1 MNILFYTSYRVSEQ
15 KGGTERITARIA
27 KSLKEEGFKCF
38 SAYKSEI
45 DSSLPLASWDGEFIV
60 CDNNI
65 ENVIIE
71 NRIDVIVIQKMTR
84 DVKRIFDIRNKNHVN
99 LKILSVLHFNPGYEE
114 ISNTFSAAWVHLK
127 TNSHNFVGMTKNTFR
142 VLSYPIYKLYYPFR
156 NRNLY
161 KTVYHFSDK
170 VVLLSD
176 RFINEY
182 CQYCGIKDASKFSV
196 IPNALSYDDFLPFE
210 KLKEKQK
217 QVIVVSRLEE
227 TQKRISRVIKVWKRI
242 ENNKK
247 FNDWTLKIIGDGHD
261 KKKYMKLAEDLNLK
275 RVVFCNRQ
283 QPKPFY
289 EKSLIFMMTSAYEG
303 WGLTLTEAQQF
314 GCVPIAIGSFS
325 SVYDI
330 ISNGKDGV
338 IVNSNNIT
346 TYAINLENLMG
357 DEIKLLEMA
366 YQAILSSHRYDI
378 NNIEK
383 LWIDLIKSN

>member
-1 MNILFYTSYRVSEQ
+1 MNILFYTTYRVSEQ

-27 KSLKEEGFKCF
+27 KSLKEEGFKCY

-45 DSSLPLASWDGEFIV
+45 DPSFPLASWDGEFQV

-71 NRIDVIVIQKMTR
+71 NKIDVVIIQKMTR
-84 DVKRIFDIRNKNHVN
+84 DVKRLFDIRNKNHIH
-99 LKILSVLHFNPGYEE
+99 LKIYSVLHFNPGYEE
-114 ISNTFSAAWVHLK
+114 ISNTFSAAWNNLYHSR
-127 TNSHNFVGMTKNTFR
+127 NSVELIKNFLR
-142 VLSYPIYKLYYPFR
+142 VFSYPIYKLYYPFR
-156 NRNLY
+156 NRELY

-170 VVLLSD
+170 VVLLSN

-182 CQYCGIKDASKFSV
+182 TLYCGLEDASKFSV
-196 IPNALSYDDFLPFE
+196 IPNALSYDDFLPVE

-227 TQKRISRVIKVWKRI
+227 TQKRISRVIKVWKQI
-242 ENNKK
+242 ENDKK

-261 KKKYMKLAEDLNLK
+261 KKKYIKLAEDLNLK

-289 EKSLIFMMTSAYEG
+289 EKGSIFLMTSSYEG

-330 ISNGKDGV
+330 ISNGKDGI
-338 IVNSNNIT
+338 IVNSNNIN
-346 TYAINLENLMG
+346 TYAKNLENLMA
-357 DEIKLLEMA
+357 DEKKLLEMA
-366 YQAILSSHRYDI
+366 YQAILSSHKFDI
-378 NNIEK
+378 NIIAK
-383 LWIDLIKSN
+383 LWINLIQSN

>member
-1 MNILFYTSYRVSEQ
+1 
-15 KGGTERITARIA
+15 
-27 KSLKEEGFKCF
+27 
-38 SAYKSEI
+38 
-45 DSSLPLASWDGEFIV
+45 
-60 CDNNI
+60 
-65 ENVIIE
+65 
-71 NRIDVIVIQKMTR
+71 
-84 DVKRIFDIRNKNHVN
+84 
-99 LKILSVLHFNPGYEE
+99 
-114 ISNTFSAAWVHLK
+114 
-127 TNSHNFVGMTKNTFR
+127 
-142 VLSYPIYKLYYPFR
+142 
-156 NRNLY
+156 
-161 KTVYHFSDK
+161 
-170 VVLLSD
+170 
-176 RFINEY
+176 
-182 CQYCGIKDASKFSV
+182 
-196 IPNALSYDDFLPFE
+196 
-210 KLKEKQK
+210 
-217 QVIVVSRLEE
+217 
-227 TQKRISRVIKVWKRI
+227 
-242 ENNKK
+242 
-247 FNDWTLKIIGDGHD
+247 
-261 KKKYMKLAEDLNLK
+261 MKLAEDLNLK